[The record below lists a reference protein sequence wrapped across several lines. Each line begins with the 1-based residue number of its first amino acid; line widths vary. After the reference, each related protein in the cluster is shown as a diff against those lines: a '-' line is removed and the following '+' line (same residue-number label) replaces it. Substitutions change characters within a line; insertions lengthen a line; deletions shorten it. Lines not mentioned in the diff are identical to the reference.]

1 MNARILLALCLLL
14 ALAAPSRAQ
23 DSPVSG
29 AEEVRQA
36 VGAMDEN
43 EVRAEALMPVPSPE
57 PQAAAP
63 APDPAWEMLLGGLEA
78 DGLPRAELE
87 ALFSRPEVRF
97 DPAYMGKKL
106 RTLYKTKY
114 LPRPP
119 VQPGPHKTIW
129 ETWLT
134 PANRAEIAAFM
145 KANAKTLAAAEKK
158 YGLPRQVLVAI
169 LMVETKLGKYCGERP
184 ALTVLASM
192 AATRDYAVVS
202 GYLKEFSPT
211 PAQLDWLKMRQAQKA
226 DWAYDELKAFLELY
240 LANHLDPLLV
250 PGSIY
255 GAIGLCQF
263 MPTNALKLGVDGN
276 RDGKLDLFAP
286 ADAIHSA
293 ANYLKNAGWR
303 KGLNHNGQMRVIMR
317 YNHDR
322 TYAGTV
328 LAIAKRI

>member
-1 MNARILLALCLLL
+1 MNARIVLALCLLL

-23 DSPVSG
+23 DEPVSG
-29 AEEVRQA
+29 AEEVREA
-36 VGAMDEN
+36 VRVIDES
-43 EVRAEALMPVPSPE
+43 EVRAEALMPVPDPE
-57 PQAAAP
+57 PAVP
-63 APDPAWEMLLGGLEA
+63 APDPAWALLLSELEA

-87 ALFSRPEVRF
+87 AVFARPEVRF

-106 RTLYKTKY
+106 RALFKTKY
-114 LPRPP
+114 LPRPE

-145 KANAKTLAAAEKK
+145 KANAKALAAAERK

-184 ALTVLASM
+184 ALSVLASM
-192 AATRDYAVVS
+192 AATRDYEVVR
-202 GYLKEFSPT
+202 GYLEEFSPN
-211 PAQLDWLKMRQAQKA
+211 AGQVDWLKMRQGQKA
-226 DWAYDELKAFLELY
+226 DWAYEELKAFLELS
-240 LANHLDPLLV
+240 LTNRSDPVIV

-276 RDGKLDLFAP
+276 RDGKVDLFAP